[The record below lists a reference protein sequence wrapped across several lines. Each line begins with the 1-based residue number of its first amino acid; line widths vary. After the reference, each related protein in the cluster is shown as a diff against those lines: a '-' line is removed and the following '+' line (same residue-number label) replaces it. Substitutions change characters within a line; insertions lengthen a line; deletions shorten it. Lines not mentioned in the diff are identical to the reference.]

1 MGCMS
6 IWKIVLTTFCL
17 AEEFRSGLGG
27 RRTKEKWERIL
38 AYTSQNKTGTQS
50 RAGSQT
56 MNRQEELDE
65 YTKADMITGNF

>member
-6 IWKIVLTTFCL
+6 HLENCFDDHSVWLKN
-17 AEEFRSGLGG
+17 SGQASGG

-56 MNRQEELDE
+56 MNVR
-65 YTKADMITGNF
+65 KNG